1 MLIVIVDFEVA
12 PQDRADTLA
21 TLAAERRDVR
31 SLPGN
36 LDYSV
41 WTDPDE
47 DGRLRLMH
55 GWQDLPSFDAYKLT
69 DGFKAVGA
77 ALFPKMVGKPTT
89 QVHVVVPS

>member
-12 PQDRADTLA
+12 PHDRAT
-21 TLAAERRDVR
+21 TLAALADEARDVR
-31 SLPGN
+31 DLPGN

-41 WTDPDE
+41 WTDPDHA
-47 DGRLRLMH
+47 GRLRLMH
-55 GWQDLPSFDAYKLT
+55 GWQDAGAFDAYKLT
-69 DGFKAVGA
+69 DGFKTVGA

>member
-12 PQDRADTLA
+12 PQDRPTTVATLA
-21 TLAAERRDVR
+21 TEGHEVR
-31 SLPGN
+31 TLPGN

-41 WTDPDE
+41 WIDPDE

-55 GWQDLPSFDAYKLT
+55 GWQDLASFDAYKLT